1 MNTHNPEFV
10 TVDMRGL
17 KAALVAHAQARR
29 ESVSVLV
36 RRAVARE
43 LGQLET
49 LPQVVTDSGGVG
61 ASRQSQVKLSIRLTT
76 NEAMQL
82 AAGSHAAGLSRGAY
96 LSGLIAGIPALTSGA
111 NRSELLSALTTS
123 NAQLSSLSRS
133 IHALTRL
140 LTQSNVQKALVY
152 RDMLD
157 TLDGD
162 IHRHLTQAAALMA
175 DLRPRGPSAETTHWP
190 GR

>member
-1 MNTHNPEFV
+1 MNTHNPDFV

-17 KAALVAHAQARR
+17 KAALVARAQVRR

-43 LGQLET
+43 LGQAESV
-49 LPQVVTDSGGVG
+49 PQLDAGADDIE
-61 ASRQSQVKLSIRLTT
+61 ASRASQVKLSIRLTT
-76 NEAMQL
+76 AEAMQL
-82 AAGSHAAGLSRGAY
+82 AAGSRAAGLSRGAY

-111 NRSELLSALTTS
+111 SRIDTTS
-123 NAQLSSLSRS
+123 NAQLSGLSRN

-157 TLDGD
+157 ALDGD
-162 IHRHLTQAAALMA
+162 IHRHLTQATALMV
-175 DLRPRGPSAETTHWP
+175 DLRPRGPSAEATH
-190 GR
+190 RANR